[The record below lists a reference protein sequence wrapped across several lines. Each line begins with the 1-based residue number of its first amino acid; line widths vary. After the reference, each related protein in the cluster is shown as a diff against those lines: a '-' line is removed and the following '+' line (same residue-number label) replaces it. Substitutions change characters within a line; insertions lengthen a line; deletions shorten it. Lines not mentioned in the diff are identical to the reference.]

1 MNTAELLTWINE
13 VTALWWLIPAA
24 LSFICLRR
32 RLQRHTGFTDQGWFL
47 LFGHSRN
54 EVFSLCLLLQFATLW
69 FAVMVIGLAISFYLL
84 PYGFGWFTG
93 AVVVAIT
100 GILLIVPRWLG

>member
-54 EVFSLCLLLQFATLW
+54 EVSRCACCSDLQPS
-69 FAVMVIGLAISFYLL
+69 GS
-84 PYGFGWFTG
+84 P
-93 AVVVAIT
+93 
-100 GILLIVPRWLG
+100 